1 MGIGA
6 LYMGRR
12 MATQERIW
20 RCRIAKTKQAL
31 EAAAERNVSSWK

>member
-12 MATQERIW
+12 MATQVRFW
-20 RCRIAKTKQAL
+20 RSWIAKSKQAL